1 MVCYQCGAEVG
12 REDYCPSCSA
22 DLRIF
27 QKVIRISNFY
37 YNDGLQKAEVRNL
50 SGAIIS
56 LKRSLKFNK
65 YNIDARNLLGLI
77 YFEMGE
83 VVDALSEWVISKNYQ
98 PEGNKASGYLDAIQ
112 NNRSTLDGI
121 NQTIKK
127 YNQALLYCK
136 QESRDLAIIQLRKV
150 LSLNSRYVKAHQ
162 LLALLYIQD
171 EKYDLAKKT
180 LRAAGKIDTDN
191 TTTLRY
197 LKEVN
202 NRLKE
207 KSGNKKKKDD
217 DLISYQSGNETII
230 MPKRFKE
237 SSIGSTLI
245 YILIGLVV
253 GVAVTAFLIVPG
265 VKSSFQADTKKQLL
279 EATDTINTNK
289 DTIDDLNKQITAL
302 QGQLDDAQN
311 NQDAVQSQIGAYE
324 GLLNA
329 YVTFT
334 SGDVVAAGD
343 ALAAIDATKLSE
355 SSQGVYNSIKE
366 QVDQG
371 YKTALYNAGY
381 SAYNQGD
388 NENAI
393 TNLKK
398 ITDADM
404 TFQEGN
410 AVYYLAQAYRKAG
423 DNASAKPYYQYIIDN
438 YPNTERAATAQ
449 NYVNAE

>member
-1 MVCYQCGAEVG
+1 MVCYQCGAEIG
-12 REDYCPSCSA
+12 KEEYCPSCSA

-65 YNIDARNLLGLI
+65 YNTDARNLLGLI

-83 VVDALSEWVISKNYQ
+83 AVDALSEWVISKNYQ
-98 PEGNKASGYLDAIQ
+98 PEGNKASGYLNAVQ
-112 NNRSTLDGI
+112 NNRSSLEGI

-150 LSLNSRYVKAHQ
+150 LSLNARYVRAHQ
-162 LLALLYIQD
+162 LLALLYIQE
-171 EKYDLAKKT
+171 EKYELAKKA

-265 VKSSFQADTKKQLL
+265 VKSSFQADSKKQLL

-311 NQDAVQSQIGAYE
+311 NQDAVQAQIGAYE

-329 YVTFT
+329 YVTFIA
-334 SGDVVAAGD
+334 GDVVAAGD
-343 ALAAIDATKLSE
+343 AIAAVDASKLSE
-355 SSQGVYNSIKE
+355 SSQAVYNSIKE

-371 YKTALYNAGY
+371 YKTALYDAGY
-381 SAYNQGD
+381 SAYSKGD

-393 TNLKK
+393 NNLKK
-398 ITDADM
+398 ITDMDM
-404 TFQEGN
+404 TFQGGN
-410 AVYYLAQAYRKAG
+410 AVYYLAQSYRRAG

-438 YPNTERAATAQ
+438 YPNTERSATAQ